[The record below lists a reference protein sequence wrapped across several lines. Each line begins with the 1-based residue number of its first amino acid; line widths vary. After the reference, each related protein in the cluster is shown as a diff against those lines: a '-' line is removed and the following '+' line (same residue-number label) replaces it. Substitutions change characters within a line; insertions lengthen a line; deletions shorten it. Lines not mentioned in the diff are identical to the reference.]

1 MKKLGAFILL
11 FVLWVLMSGIFDPL
25 LFSFGAI
32 SVFTVII
39 ITHRMNNID
48 NYPVNIKFNLKQGI
62 SYLVWLISEII
73 KANLQVIKIILTDK
87 EFSNQKIF
95 KVKCSQ
101 STDIGQ
107 VLFANSITLTPGTIT
122 IETKNG
128 YFLVHALDY
137 SKEQLIS
144 LENMDKKVTKVEK
157 VSSF

>member
-1 MKKLGAFILL
+1 MKKLGAIVLL
-11 FVLWVLMSGIFDPL
+11 FVLWVLLSGIFDPL
-25 LFSFGAI
+25 LFFFGSI
-32 SVFTVII
+32 SAVMVII

-95 KVKCSQ
+95 EVKCSQ
-101 STDIGQ
+101 TTDIGQ

-144 LENMDKKVTKVEK
+144 FR
-157 VSSF
+157 SSSN